1 MNILTLKFVFVVIRV
16 MDNSNPEVSRTYY
29 VNTSHKYF
37 MNLKVVIE
45 EDNEDG
51 GFIVSCPA
59 LTGCHSEG
67 ETVEEALANIT
78 DAIQG
83 CLAVLNERA
92 QQSQYV

>member
-1 MNILTLKFVFVVIRV
+1 
-16 MDNSNPEVSRTYY
+16 
-29 VNTSHKYF
+29 

-45 EDNEDG
+45 EDTEDG

-59 LTGCHSEG
+59 LPGCHSEG
-67 ETVEEALANIT
+67 ETVEEAIANIK

-92 QQSQYV
+92 QQSQYAQVMEVTV

>member
-1 MNILTLKFVFVVIRV
+1 
-16 MDNSNPEVSRTYY
+16 
-29 VNTSHKYF
+29 

-45 EDNEDG
+45 EDTEDG

-59 LTGCHSEG
+59 LPGCHSEG
-67 ETVEEALANIT
+67 ETVEEALVNIR

-92 QQSQYV
+92 HQSQSARVMEITV